1 VPPPAWSPHRR
12 PTGEEGKG
20 LSYIFHGMNAERV
33 LVAAE
38 QIGIG
43 RAVLKLATQ
52 YAKERVVFGRPI
64 GQNQGVQHPLA
75 RNWAELE
82 AANHMIFA
90 AADLYDKGLP
100 CGSEA
105 NAAKLLASEA
115 CMNACQTSILTHGG
129 FGYAKEY
136 HVERFMREAWIG
148 YIAPVTPQLIL
159 SNIAER
165 KLGLPKSY

>member
-1 VPPPAWSPHRR
+1 MPVPKDALI
-12 PTGEEGKG
+12 GEEGKEPELHLPRYERG
-20 LSYIFHGMNAERV
+20 RV

-90 AADLYDKGLP
+90 AADLYDKG
-100 CGSEA
+100 
-105 NAAKLLASEA
+105 AAVRL
-115 CMNACQTSILTHGG
+115 GG
-129 FGYAKEY
+129 
-136 HVERFMREAWIG
+136 ERG
-148 YIAPVTPQLIL
+148 
-159 SNIAER
+159 
-165 KLGLPKSY
+165 